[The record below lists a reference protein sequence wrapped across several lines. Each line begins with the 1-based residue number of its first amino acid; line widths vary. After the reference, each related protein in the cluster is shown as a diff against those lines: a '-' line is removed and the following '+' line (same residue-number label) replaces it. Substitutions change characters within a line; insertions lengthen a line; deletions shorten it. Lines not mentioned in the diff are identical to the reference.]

1 MAYWHISDWMKALY
15 PDVIWDKF
23 GNGRTLYLT
32 FDDGPTPEITEQVLD
47 ILEQYQAKATFFCLG
62 RNVEKF
68 PNVYQSILAKGH
80 SVGNHTYS
88 HLKGWKSKNQ
98 EYFEDIELAFR
109 LIHSRLFRPP
119 YGKIRRSQIRHL
131 KKKYKIILWEVMS
144 HDYENRLSKEL
155 SLKAVLKYSRQGSI
169 IVFHDSVKAIEK
181 LEYILPRILEYFSG
195 EGYNFKA
202 ISDS

>member
-1 MAYWHISDWMKALY
+1 
-15 PDVIWDKF
+15 
-23 GNGRTLYLT
+23 
-32 FDDGPTPEITEQVLD
+32 
-47 ILEQYQAKATFFCLG
+47 
-62 RNVEKF
+62 
-68 PNVYQSILAKGH
+68 
-80 SVGNHTYS
+80 
-88 HLKGWKSKNQ
+88 
-98 EYFEDIELAFR
+98 
-109 LIHSRLFRPP
+109 
-119 YGKIRRSQIRHL
+119 
-131 KKKYKIILWEVMS
+131 MS